1 MLAFIKVLAVI
12 IVVLACRYIV
22 YPNIRYE
29 SDPYKII
36 VHVGKPGTFKTTEM
50 IRLALDAIKHGRNV
64 YCNTRIPVE
73 GVEVFKS
80 KDYGQFTTLKN
91 SLVLFDEAS
100 DSFDNRQFKS
110 FSQGHLDE
118 LNDHRHNKVDIH
130 YFCQTWS
137 LDKKIRDRASYIV
150 YHTKISNTVGCL
162 RLIIKRFGL
171 KPAEY
176 TADSDSQMV
185 DVLEFA
191 PFFSGGF
198 KLVDYEPYF
207 KYTDTHATL
216 HEKPLLKTET
226 IHITETP
233 VPKNHHLL
241 SRFRPLFKHKQ
252 SLNATEMMED
262 DCSRSENPDKGLDGL
277 YFIVDSAD

>member
-1 MLAFIKVLAVI
+1 MLGFIKILALI
-12 IVVLACRYIV
+12 IVIVFIRYIA

-50 IRLALDAIKHGRNV
+50 IRLALQAKKQGRSV

-73 GVEVFKS
+73 GVELFNS
-80 KDYGQFTTLKN
+80 KDYGKYTTLKN

-150 YHTKISNTVGCL
+150 YHSKVSNTVGCL
-162 RLIIKRFGL
+162 RLIVKRFGL

-191 PFFSGGF
+191 SFFSGGF
-198 KLVDYEPYF
+198 KLVDYEKYF
-207 KYTDTHATL
+207 KYTDTHSTL
-216 HEKPLLKTET
+216 HEKPLLPTET
-226 IHITETP
+226 IHVENSEIVKAKKWRIGSLLPRSWRLTRHDTPKDYPDTSVTTLTLQDMSYDVTE
-233 VPKNHHLL
+233 
-241 SRFRPLFKHKQ
+241 
-252 SLNATEMMED
+252 E
-262 DCSRSENPDKGLDGL
+262 
-277 YFIVDSAD
+277 